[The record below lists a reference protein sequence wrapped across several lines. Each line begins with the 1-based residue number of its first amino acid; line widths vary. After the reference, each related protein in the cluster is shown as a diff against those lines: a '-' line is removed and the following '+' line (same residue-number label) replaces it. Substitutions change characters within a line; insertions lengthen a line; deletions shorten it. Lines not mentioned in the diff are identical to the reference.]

1 MFKKVES
8 TMNFVPI
15 EEKVIDFWKKE
26 DIFKKSTDMRKD
38 APNYVFYEGP
48 PTANGKPH
56 AGHVL
61 TRVVKD
67 LIPRYKTMCGYRV
80 DRKAGWDTH
89 GLPVE
94 LEVEKQLGIS
104 GKPEIEKYGVEK
116 FIKKCK
122 GSVFTYE
129 QEWRKMTE
137 RVGFWVDMDDPYVTY
152 HNTYIESVWWAL
164 KQIWDKGLLYK
175 GKKVVPYCP
184 RCGTSLSSH
193 EVAQGYEEVEDPSI
207 FIKFPLKDKKN
218 TYFLVWTTTPW
229 TLPSNV
235 ALAVKD
241 DYTYVKVKH
250 DGEYLILAEG
260 RLEVLDGEYEVI
272 QKYEGKDLESIEYE
286 PVFPYFKDADAFY
299 VILADFVTLD
309 DGTGIVHIAP
319 AFGEDDSRISQKYGL
334 PIIQPVD
341 EEGKFTSEVEPW
353 ANIFVKDAD
362 KGIINNLKDR
372 NILYKSGKI
381 KHSYPFCWRCHTPLL
396 YYGRSSWFIK
406 TTAIRDRL
414 LEVNRQVKWHPEH
427 IRDGRFGKFLE
438 NVIDWC
444 LSRERYWGTPLNIW
458 VCDECDHHHAVG
470 SIKELK
476 AMSKTPIDEIE
487 LHKPYVD
494 EVILKCP
501 ECGKDMHRVP
511 EVIDCWFDS
520 GAMPF
525 AQHHYP
531 FENKEYFKNH
541 FPADFI
547 SEAIDQTRGWFYSL
561 LVISTLLFDTAPYKN
576 VLVMGHIL
584 DEHGQKMSKHKGN
597 VLDPWKVLNEQ
608 GADAMR
614 WYLFVASPP
623 WNPSRFYQE
632 AVSEAQRKFLG
643 TLWNVYS
650 FFVLYANIDKFD
662 PTEYSLK
669 VESRAEIDRWM
680 ISRVSST
687 NKKVRNCLDNLDIT
701 NAARELDKLV
711 DDVSNWYVR
720 RCRERFWKSG
730 MDDDKIAAYLTL
742 YETLVTITKMA
753 APFVP
758 FITEELYQN
767 LVKSIYKEAPESVH
781 LCDYPEV
788 REDLIDKTLEHKM
801 QLARKIVELGRA
813 ARNKA
818 NIKNRQPLTKILVQ
832 LKNRQDEDLLV
843 DLSDIIKEELNIKE
857 IEYIHVAEE
866 YFDYTVKPRFD
877 LLGPK
882 YGKLMGKIAKK
893 IMSANATELIKKAE
907 EEGKVVFEIDGQEVT
922 VLQEELDI
930 RAQDKEGFCAEGDNG
945 YYVILDTTITHELML
960 EGMARELTSKIQ
972 NMRKDAG
979 FEVEDKIE
987 LYYMGDNTIDEVMEK
1002 YGEQV
1007 ESDTLALKSEKTTP
1021 PEDTF
1026 SKNWKINGHDVT
1038 IGVKRV

>member
-1 MFKKVES
+1 MFKKVEP

-15 EEKVIDFWKKE
+15 EEKVLDFWQKE
-26 DIFKKSTDMRKD
+26 DIFEKSLDNRKD
-38 APNYVFYEGP
+38 APTFVFYEGP

-67 LIPRYKTMCGYRV
+67 LIPRYKTMCGCRV

-104 GKPEIEKYGVEK
+104 GKPQIEEYGVED

-122 GSVFTYE
+122 DSVFTYE
-129 QEWRKMTE
+129 KEWRKMTE

-152 HNTYIESVWWAL
+152 HNDYIESVWWAL
-164 KQIWDKGLLYK
+164 KKIWEKDLLYR
-175 GKKVVPYCP
+175 GNKVVPYCP

-207 FIKFPLKDKKN
+207 YIKFPIKGEKN

-250 DGEYLILAEG
+250 NGENLILAEG
-260 RLEVLDGEYEVI
+260 RLEALDGDYEVI
-272 QKYEGKDLESIEYE
+272 EKYQGKDLASIKYE
-286 PVFPYFKDADAFY
+286 PVFPFFKDADAYY
-299 VILADFVTLD
+299 VILADFVTLE
-309 DGTGIVHIAP
+309 DGSGIVHIAP
-319 AFGEDDSRISQKYGL
+319 AFGEDDSRVGHEYGL
-334 PIIQPVD
+334 PVLQPVD
-341 EEGKFTSEVEPW
+341 EEGKFTEEVQPW
-353 ANIFVKDAD
+353 AGMFVKDAD
-362 KGIINNLKDR
+362 KSLIEDLQER
-372 NILYKSGKI
+372 NILYKKERI
-381 KHSYPFCWRCHTPLL
+381 THTYPFCWRCHTPLL
-396 YYGRSSWFIK
+396 YYGRKSWFIK

-414 LEVNRQVKWHPEH
+414 LEINKQVGWHPEH
-427 IRDGRFGKFLE
+427 IRDGRFGNFLE

-458 VCDECDHHHAVG
+458 VCDDCNHHHAVG
-470 SIKELK
+470 SIEELK
-476 AMSKTPIDEIE
+476 KMSKTSFDEIE

-494 EVILKCP
+494 EVVLKCP
-501 ECGKDMHRVP
+501 ECTGNMKRVP

-531 FENKEYFKNH
+531 FENHDYFEKH

-561 LVISTLLFDTAPYKN
+561 LVISTLLFDEAPYKN

-584 DEHGQKMSKHKGN
+584 DEHGIKMSKHKGN

-614 WYLFVASPP
+614 WYLCVASPP
-623 WNPSRFYQE
+623 WNPSRFYQD

-650 FFVLYANIDKFD
+650 FFVLYANIDNFNPKDYSID
-662 PTEYSLK
+662 P
-669 VESRAEIDRWM
+669 ESRFEIDKWM
-680 ISRVSST
+680 LSRVNSV
-687 NKKVRNCLDNLDIT
+687 NKQVRNGLDNFDIT
-701 NAARELDKLV
+701 SAARALEELV

-720 RCRERFWKSG
+720 RNRERYWKSE
-730 MDDDKIAAYLTL
+730 MDDDKVSAYLTL
-742 YETLVTITKMA
+742 YETLVTIVKMA

-758 FITEELYQN
+758 FLTEELYQN
-767 LVKSIYKEAPESVH
+767 LVGSVDKQAPESVH
-781 LCDYPEV
+781 LCDFPEV
-788 REDLIDKTLEHKM
+788 MEDLIDEELEHKM
-801 QLARKIVELGRA
+801 LLARKIVELGRA
-813 ARNKA
+813 ARNSGK
-818 NIKNRQPLTKILVQ
+818 IKNRQPLQKILVQ
-832 LKNRQDEDLLV
+832 LKNQKDEALLS

-866 YFDYTVKPRFD
+866 YFTYTLKPRFD

-882 YGKLMGKIAKK
+882 YGKLMGKIAKA
-893 IMSANATELIKKAE
+893 ITSANATEFIQKAQ
-907 EEGKVVFEIDGQEVT
+907 EEGSVNITVDGQEIAI
-922 VLQEELDI
+922 LEEELEV
-930 RAQDKEGFCAEGDNG
+930 RAHDKEGFCAEGDNG
-945 YYVILDTTITHELML
+945 YYVILDTTITEELKL
-960 EGMARELTSKIQ
+960 EGLARELTSKIQ
-972 NMRKDAG
+972 NLRKEAG
-979 FEVEDKIE
+979 FEVADKIN
-987 LYYMGDNTIDEVMEK
+987 LYCVGEDTIEK
-1002 YGEQV
+1002 VIEKHGKEIMQ
-1007 ESDTLALKSEKTTP
+1007 DTLSINLEKTTP
-1021 PEDTF
+1021 PEEAYSKTF
-1026 SKNWKINGHDVT
+1026 NINKNKVE
-1038 IGVKRV
+1038 IGVKKV